1 MRFVSVDTSDGIANV
16 TLSRGKVNALNPDV
30 VDELQVVF
38 EELQAADAVRAV
50 IITGQGA
57 FFSFG
62 FDVPEFLEYD
72 RRRFEQ
78 YLVAFTGFY
87 TQLFEF
93 PKGVV
98 AALNGHA
105 VAGGC
110 MMAIAC
116 DYRVMAMGNA
126 KTGLNEVTFGAS
138 LFAGSVEMLRHLL
151 GTRNAERIML
161 SGDLYGAEQARDLGL
176 VDEASPADK
185 VNAAAAKVAA
195 TFASR
200 DSTAFASIKQ
210 LVRAPIAE
218 RMRKAEPE
226 SIREFADI
234 WYSQSTREQ
243 LQGIRIR

>member
-1 MRFVSVDTSDGIANV
+1 MRFVNIDTSDGIAKV

-30 VDELQVVF
+30 VAELQSAF
-38 EELQAADAVRAV
+38 RELQAADAVRAV
-50 IITGQGA
+50 VLTGQGA

-72 RRRFEQ
+72 RQRFEQ
-78 YLVAFTGFY
+78 YLIAFTGFY

-110 MMAIAC
+110 MIALAC
-116 DYRVMAMGNA
+116 DYRIMAMGNA

-138 LFAGSVEMLRHLL
+138 LFAGSVEMLCHLV
-151 GTRNAERIML
+151 GTKNAERIMF
-161 SGDLYGAEQARDLGL
+161 SGDLYSAEQALGLGL
-176 VDEASPADK
+176 VDEACPVDE
-185 VNAAAAKVAA
+185 VNAATVKVA
-195 TFASR
+195 TTLASR
-200 DSTAFASIKQ
+200 DAAAFASIKR
-210 LVRAPIAE
+210 LVRAPVAE
-218 RMRKAEPE
+218 RMRRAEPE
-226 SIREFADI
+226 SIREFTDI
-234 WYSQSTREQ
+234 WYSQSTRQQ